1 MDIIEEFENYLKEN
15 YNYNPK
21 EKNNT
26 IKNYLSDIKQ
36 FINFFDVK
44 FGDKII
50 DFSRG
55 HYIEY
60 KNYLIKEKERKYTT
74 INRKTAALSIYE
86 NFLIEISIRKDS
98 NKVIKK
104 RDYYKIETGLITVD
118 MIPRKTI
125 KKIRIEAGN
134 NARDYLILIMLNEGG
149 LRVSELLNIQLERDV
164 NLNMRK
170 LVILGK
176 GNKTREIFINNIMYD
191 AIEEYLPIREKFLNG
206 RVNKYLIVSNK
217 TANTNKPMGRTSINN
232 ILEAYCIK
240 VKEDKINPHVLR
252 HDCATTMYEE
262 GATDIMIKKKLGQSS
277 NITNIY
283 VHTGGEKYRK

>member
-1 MDIIEEFENYLKEN
+1 MEILKEFESYLKKN
-15 YNYNPK
+15 YNYNPT

-26 IKNYLSDIKQ
+26 IINYLSDMNQ
-36 FINFFDVK
+36 FINFFKIK
-44 FGDKII
+44 FGEKIV

-55 HYIEY
+55 HFIEY
-60 KNYLIKEKERKYTT
+60 KNYLIKEKGRKYTT
-74 INRKTAALSIYE
+74 INRKVAALSIYE
-86 NFLIEISIRKDS
+86 NFLIENKIRKDE

-104 RDYYKIETGLITVD
+104 RDYYKIEPGLITVE
-118 MIPRKTI
+118 MIPRSTI
-125 KKIRIEAGN
+125 KKVRIEAGS
-134 NARDYLILIMLNEGG
+134 NARDYLIFIILNEGG
-149 LRVSELLNIQLERDV
+149 LRVSELLNIELERDV

-191 AIEEYLPIREKFLNG
+191 AIEEYLPIREKLLNG

-232 ILEAYCIK
+232 ILMEYCNK
-240 VKEDKINPHVLR
+240 VKENKINPHIMR
-252 HDCATTMYEE
+252 HDCATQMYEE
-262 GATDIMIKKKLGQSS
+262 GATDIMIKKRLGQSS